1 FTVGQPVVDAEQ
13 DGGGVDRAQRPR
25 GGDRALR
32 ADRAVRQA
40 GGVEQHP
47 GRVHRGGADLMWP
60 LTRIL
65 NLGMVP
71 LRGDCTLE
79 GEKRFNG
86 TTRIVAVLSGPRR
99 NVLTKD
105 DPSVSDSFAFITT
118 DGPFEI
124 PATAGVHYWIEL
136 GGDHDITF
144 DGKQLDISDENWG
157 TGDRK
162 STR

>member
-1 FTVGQPVVDAEQ
+1 
-13 DGGGVDRAQRPR
+13 
-25 GGDRALR
+25 
-32 ADRAVRQA
+32 
-40 GGVEQHP
+40 
-47 GRVHRGGADLMWP
+47 MWP

-157 TGDRK
+157 TGDLLFVQVK
-162 STR
+162 SATSIRILRFAAADVVDESDFAGPQ